1 MTHAEE
7 EAFRKAKLEQY
18 NQMRR
23 GLYQQIVSW
32 AHSLVKQVEQQQ
44 TKLPVDQRKP
54 APNAQA
60 IINTVITYIHN
71 TRDRNPTG
79 WFSAVKRTI
88 KLP

>member
-1 MTHAEE
+1 MTPAE

-18 NQMRR
+18 NQMRH

-32 AHSLVKQVEQQQ
+32 AHSLVKQIEQQQ
-44 TKLPVDQRKP
+44 AKLPIGQRKP

-60 IINTVITYIHN
+60 IINTVIAYIHN
-71 TRDRNPTG
+71 TRDRNPAG

-88 KLP
+88 RLP